1 MTAAEREA
9 HIKYLGAQIELHYG
23 AYVSRGCFAAR
34 GSADG
39 YRLQMER
46 AIAAR
51 SPAAVAAMEVER
63 GLV

>member
-1 MTAAEREA
+1 MTAAECEA
-9 HIKYLGAQIELHYG
+9 HIKYLGAQMKLHY
-23 AYVSRGCFAAR
+23 AVYMCTGCFAAR

-51 SPAAVAAMEVER
+51 SLATVAAMEVER

>member
-9 HIKYLGAQIELHYG
+9 HIKRLGEQMELHH
-23 AYVSRGCFAAR
+23 AVYVHTGCFAAR

-39 YRLQMER
+39 YRVQMER
-46 AIAAR
+46 AIGQR
-51 SPAAVAAMEVER
+51 SASVVANMEVER

>member
-1 MTAAEREA
+1 MTAAEFEA
-9 HIKYLGAQIELHYG
+9 HIKYLGAQMELHHA
-23 AYVSRGCFAAR
+23 AYVVTGCFAAR

-51 SPAAVAAMEVER
+51 SPAAVATMEFER